1 MKEADALTASRR
13 RARAWAWA
21 GAPRWRHL
29 PRRLAAAGR
38 VVLAVAP
45 ALALALA
52 GGASLAA
59 EQRPYHGTGAVRKGV
74 IHRSVRVGVIHR
86 QARSPLPG
94 RQARGF
100 AAARQVPPPPPGF
113 VVPGGP
119 PPPRPLGPPLP
130 PGAAGMPIMGGRDYY
145 RVLRRDMVNL
155 QLRQR
160 GISQPEVLAAMD
172 QVPRHLFLPERMRP
186 EAYADRALQVGPN
199 RTIYQPYVVALMTSL
214 LDLKHGDTVLEVGTG
229 TGYHAAVLS
238 RIARR
243 VYSIEIDPVAASQAE
258 KALSVMGYH
267 NVEVWAGDGY
277 RGLPERAPFNAILL
291 SAAAPRI
298 PAPLI
303 EQLRVGG
310 KMVVPVGGGVQD
322 LLVITKTPQGI
333 EKRTVAPVR
342 VSPMSGEVQD
352 GH

>member
-1 MKEADALTASRR
+1 MKT
-13 RARAWAWA
+13 
-21 GAPRWRHL
+21 GA
-29 PRRLAAAGR
+29 
-38 VVLAVAP
+38 

-52 GGASLAA
+52 VAGAASLAA
-59 EQRPYHGTGAVRKGV
+59 AQRGYRIHGPGAVRMGAV
-74 IHRSVRVGVIHR
+74 HR
-86 QARSPLPG
+86 QALSPLPG
-94 RQARGF
+94 VRARGF

-119 PPPRPLGPPLP
+119 PPPPRILVPPLP
-130 PGAAGMPIMGGRDYY
+130 PGASGMRGMPGMRKMGGRDYY

-172 QVPRHLFLPERMRP
+172 QVPRHMFLPERMRP

-238 RIARR
+238 RIARQ

-303 EQLRVGG
+303 DQLRVGG

-342 VSPMSGEVQD
+342 VSPMTGQVQD

>member
-1 MKEADALTASRR
+1 MK
-13 RARAWAWA
+13 
-21 GAPRWRHL
+21 
-29 PRRLAAAGR
+29 AAAA
-38 VVLAVAP
+38 L

-59 EQRPYHGTGAVRKGV
+59 VQRPYHGTGAVRMGV
-74 IHRSVRVGVIHR
+74 VHRR
-86 QARSPLPG
+86 APSPLPG
-94 RQARGF
+94 RQAHGF

-119 PPPRPLGPPLP
+119 PPPRILVPPLP
-130 PGAAGMPIMGGRDYY
+130 PGAAVMPRMGGRDYY

-214 LDLKHGDTVLEVGTG
+214 LDLKHGDNVLEVGTG

-238 RIARR
+238 RIARQ

-298 PAPLI
+298 PQPLI
-303 EQLRVGG
+303 DQLRVGG

-342 VSPMSGEVQD
+342 VSPMTGQVQD